1 MRGTWI
7 SPSASELNATALSD
21 HDLVE
26 RSRKGSEKAY
36 RELLGRYQRPVFSLV
51 YRMVRDREQ
60 AEDLAQETFV
70 RVFNNL
76 ERYDPAYKF
85 SSWIFKIATNLTI
98 DWMRRKEVP
107 TVSID
112 GSRYA
117 TSSDE
122 IEAST
127 ITVESK
133 DENPEERLESKEL
146 GAEIEQAI
154 GRLRPE
160 YRQAIIL
167 RHIED
172 KPYEEIAQIMAL
184 PLGTVKTYI
193 HRGRGELKE
202 MLAHTRV

>member
-1 MRGTWI
+1 MI
-7 SPSASELNATALSD
+7 ATPLTD
-21 HDLVE
+21 HDLVV
-26 RSRKGSEKAY
+26 RAQKGSEKAY
-36 RELLGRYQRPVFSLV
+36 CELLDRYQRPVFSLI

-60 AEDLAQETFV
+60 AEDLTQETFV
-70 RVFNNL
+70 RVFNHID
-76 ERYDPAYKF
+76 RYDPAYKF

-98 DWMRRKEVP
+98 DWLRKKEVP

-117 TSSDE
+117 TTSDE

-133 DENPEERLESKEL
+133 DETPEELLIAREL
-146 GAEIEQAI
+146 GDEIEQAI

-160 YRQAIIL
+160 YKTAILL
-167 RHIED
+167 RHVED
-172 KPYEEIAQIMAL
+172 KPYEEIAQIMSL

-193 HRGRGELKE
+193 HRGRKELQE
-202 MLAHTRV
+202 LLAHTRV

>member
-1 MRGTWI
+1 
-7 SPSASELNATALSD
+7 LNATSLTD
-21 HDLVE
+21 HDLVVLAQ
-26 RSRKGSEKAY
+26 KGSEKAY
-36 RELLGRYQRPVFSLV
+36 RELHGRYQRPVFSLI

-70 RVFNNL
+70 RVFNNID
-76 ERYDPAYKF
+76 RYDPAYKF

-98 DWMRRKEVP
+98 DWIRRKEIP

-117 TSSDE
+117 TTSEE
-122 IEAST
+122 IESSS
-127 ITVESK
+127 ITVESG
-133 DENPEERLESKEL
+133 DENPEELLEAREL
-146 GAEIEQAI
+146 GSEIELAI

-160 YRQAIIL
+160 YRQAIVL

-172 KPYEEIAQIMAL
+172 RPYEEISQIMAL

-193 HRGRGELKE
+193 HRGRRELQD